1 MELLWSRNALD
12 RPISNY
18 QLNFIL
24 YTVIS
29 DGEVMFMKTFLE
41 PSYNIPNI
49 QNARNI
55 YEFKDGSII
64 QFNEVALMIIE
75 FLTFQIKII

>member
-1 MELLWSRNALD
+1 
-12 RPISNY
+12 
-18 QLNFIL
+18 
-24 YTVIS
+24 
-29 DGEVMFMKTFLE
+29 MKTFLE